1 MVASVVEDEALYL
14 DDVMRI
20 LDEASQLRAYS
31 HALEEKSQSL
41 ERATAEL
48 RQANEQLK
56 SLDRLKDDFML
67 SVTQELRTP
76 LTSIRALA
84 ELMRDDENMDTVQR
98 QQFVGIIVG
107 EAKRL
112 SRLVNQVLDMARHRA
127 RPAGHGVREVLP
139 DRWRGALPAR
149 RHRSGAADQPPDRG
163 ALGWAHVAVVHAGAG
178 SGVRLFVAT
187 PQANNNARRHTM
199 SHKIL
204 IADDEPNILISLE
217 FLMEREGFEVVLARD
232 GQEAIDAIVRE
243 RPALVLLDVMMPVKT
258 GFDVCSEVRASET
271 LRDTR
276 IVMLTAKG
284 RDTDV
289 AKGLAL
295 GANAYM
301 IKPFSTKELV
311 QKVRDLLEP
320 AP

>member
-1 MVASVVEDEALYL
+1 
-14 DDVMRI
+14 
-20 LDEASQLRAYS
+20 
-31 HALEEKSQSL
+31 
-41 ERATAEL
+41 
-48 RQANEQLK
+48 
-56 SLDRLKDDFML
+56 
-67 SVTQELRTP
+67 
-76 LTSIRALA
+76 
-84 ELMRDDENMDTVQR
+84 
-98 QQFVGIIVG
+98 
-107 EAKRL
+107 
-112 SRLVNQVLDMARHRA
+112 
-127 RPAGHGVREVLP
+127 
-139 DRWRGALPAR
+139 
-149 RHRSGAADQPPDRG
+149 
-163 ALGWAHVAVVHAGAG
+163 
-178 SGVRLFVAT
+178 
-187 PQANNNARRHTM
+187 M